1 MQIYIP
7 TNIQG
12 RMLENLYMKRE
23 RENERNKQRTN
34 ERKKERNIVF
44 HARN

>member
-23 RENERNKQRTN
+23 RERMKETNKERTK
-34 ERKKERNIVF
+34 ERKRET
-44 HARN
+44 

>member
-23 RENERNKQRTN
+23 RERMKERNKERTK
-34 ERKKERNIVF
+34 ERKRET
-44 HARN
+44 